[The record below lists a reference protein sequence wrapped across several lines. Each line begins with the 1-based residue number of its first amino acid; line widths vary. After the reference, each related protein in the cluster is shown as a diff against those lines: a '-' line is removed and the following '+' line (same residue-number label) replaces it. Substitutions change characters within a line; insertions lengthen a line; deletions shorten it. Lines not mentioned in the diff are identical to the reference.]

1 MTFLGA
7 IKFVIKRS
15 NDDFRWEVK
24 VWTVTEKKSFQYCH
38 DRLQCTQ
45 KKKNPIIKLVIKWSM
60 VGERNSCVENLYDE
74 SQLIMGA
81 GP

>member
-45 KKKNPIIKLVIKWSM
+45 KKKT
-60 VGERNSCVENLYDE
+60 
-74 SQLIMGA
+74 Q
-81 GP
+81 